1 MDKNSP
7 GYYWVRNWI
16 LLGVVMIFF
25 QIIIGGITRLTGS
38 GLSITKWDIVTGVV
52 PPLNA
57 EDWNYEFNL
66 YKETP
71 QYKKINEGMSMRQF
85 KFIYFWEYIHR
96 LWARSMGFVFL
107 IPFLIFWRAGYLRSM
122 KLRRELIVVFFL
134 AALVGLFG
142 WIMVASGLNDRPW
155 VSAYKLSIH
164 LSLALVVLSYLF
176 WVFLNHF
183 RVRSFDRQVPRWLT
197 ILLVILSIQIV
208 LGGMMS
214 GLKAALVF
222 PHWPNYSE
230 SFALPLILLEREVW
244 QWQHVIN
251 YEDSALMPSLI
262 QFLHRSLGYMVAGV
276 VCYLVYRYNRGF
288 RHTRFNI
295 LLLLVLLQ
303 VLLGVAVLL
312 NSTGTIPVFYGVLH
326 QTVAIFLLMS
336 VLYNY
341 YLGVTKQEVGW

>member
-1 MDKNSP
+1 MDKNSR

-16 LLGVVMIFF
+16 ILGLVMIFF
-25 QIIIGGITRLTGS
+25 QIVIGGITRLTGS
-38 GLSITKWDIVTGVV
+38 GLSITKWEIVTGVV
-52 PPLNA
+52 PPLTA
-57 EDWNYEFNL
+57 EDWNYEFEL

-107 IPFLIFWRAGYLRSM
+107 IPFLVFWRIGYLHSR
-122 KLRRELIVVFFL
+122 KLRKQLIIVFLL
-134 AALVGLFG
+134 AGLVGMFG

-164 LSLALVVLSYLF
+164 LSLALLVLSYLY
-176 WVFLNHF
+176 WIFLDHF
-183 RVRSFDRQVPRWLT
+183 KGRSEDRKVPGLLL
-197 ILLVILSIQIV
+197 ILLVALSVQIV

-214 GLKAALVF
+214 GLKAALVY
-222 PHWPNYSE
+222 PDWPYYSE
-230 SFALPLILLEREVW
+230 SLVFPLALLQEDIW
-244 QWQHVIN
+244 QWDHVIN

-262 QFLHRSLGYMVAGV
+262 QFLHRSLGYIVAGIV
-276 VCYLVYRYNRGF
+276 GWLTYRYNKGF
-288 RHTRFNI
+288 RLTRFNI

-303 VLLGVAVLL
+303 VMLGIIILI
-312 NSTGTIPVFYGVLH
+312 NSVGTIPVLYGVLH
-326 QTVAIFLLMS
+326 QAMAIFLLMS

-341 YLGVTKQEVGW
+341 YLGVTKQ